1 MIAGITTLRRSSSL
15 VANAWRDASPG
26 GRRTATVAKM
36 GDVVR
41 LLPLGDA
48 RSGELEPLWRQGLGD
63 QLRADRVRR
72 GERISDV
79 AHRAGVSPQYLSELE
94 RGKKDPSSEILS
106 AVAGALDLTVADL
119 MLSAGQRLAA
129 TRAAS
134 DRGSGPVC
142 LAA

>member
-1 MIAGITTLRRSSSL
+1 
-15 VANAWRDASPG
+15 
-26 GRRTATVAKM
+26 M
-36 GDVVR
+36 G
-41 LLPLGDA
+41 
-48 RSGELEPLWRQGLGD
+48 
-63 QLRADRVRR
+63 R
-72 GERISDV
+72 GERIADV
-79 AHRAGVSPQYLSELE
+79 ADRAGVSPQYLSELE

-106 AVAGALDLTVADL
+106 AVAGALDLTVAEL